1 MATSLFA
8 NFKAPGVR
16 ILETAQGYRS
26 LEVASF
32 QTVYVIGSSESG
44 DYLTPTQVTSLADFT
59 NQFGSSPSEASI
71 KLLFRNNRRAIV
83 YFVRTPIAKRFTITV
98 STAVAGAYTTTI
110 DGTTVT
116 YTAPASPSPTL
127 ASVASGLL
135 AAINNS
141 SVASAVTAV
150 AGTDN
155 DEVVVR
161 ADDPQ
166 ANLTCTV
173 GSNLSVAALNL
184 TTPGA
189 SDYVYAIENSFD
201 VQDEWTQGFLIA
213 PQAFQLLT
221 SQSDRLAVG
230 NSMEALA
237 SDEAFDWVAL
247 IDAGADLTV
256 SQAQAEGILYTS
268 PQGHSGFYYPYLTD
282 LEDGTVPPSA
292 AVAGV
297 ATRRYRQEGF
307 QQPPAGAKFPVLGVK
322 DVVTKINTQQQEIL
336 NPLGINI
343 IRNLRNKGVVV
354 WAMRTR
360 SNSEFYTFLNTRVIM
375 NVLNGT
381 LRRGFDNELFTAVD
395 GNGLLLRS
403 IYETAYAV
411 CSRFWRDK
419 ILFGASEAEAFLVKC
434 DFENNTREE
443 LERGNVLLEVYVV
456 PAPAMEKLLVSTIR
470 VSIGTLPINNT
481 GNQLET
487 EAIQSEQAQSQE

>member
-1 MATSLFA
+1 MVSLFS

-16 ILETAQGYRS
+16 IRETTQGYRS
-26 LEVASF
+26 LEIASF
-32 QTVYVIGSSESG
+32 QTVYVIGSAASG
-44 DYLTPTQVTSLADFT
+44 SYLVPTQILSLADFT

-98 STAVAGAYTTTI
+98 STAVAGAYTATI
-110 DGTTVT
+110 NGTTVT
-116 YTAPASPSPTL
+116 YTAPASPAPTL
-127 ASVASGLL
+127 ASVATGLL
-135 AAINNS
+135 TAINNS

-150 AGTDN
+150 AGATTDK
-155 DEVVVR
+155 VVVR
-161 ADDPQ
+161 ADDPL
-166 ANLTCTV
+166 ASLTVTV
-173 GSNLSVAALNL
+173 GGSNLAVAALNL
-184 TTPGA
+184 TTPGS

-201 VQDEWTQGFLIA
+201 VQDDWSQGFIIA
-213 PQAFQLLT
+213 PEAFQLLT
-221 SQSDRLAVG
+221 TQSDRLAVG
-230 NSMEALA
+230 SAMEALA

-247 IDAGADLTV
+247 IDSGSGLSVAE
-256 SQAQAEGILYTS
+256 AQAEGILYTS

-292 AVAGV
+292 GVAGV
-297 ATRRYRQEGF
+297 ATRRYREEGF

-322 DVVTKINTQQQEIL
+322 DVVAKINTSQQEVL

-343 IRNLRNKGVVV
+343 IRNLRNKGVVI

-360 SNSEFYTFLNTRVIM
+360 SSSEFYTFLNTRVIM

-381 LRRGFDNELFTAVD
+381 LRRGFDNELFSAID
-395 GNGLLLRS
+395 GSGILLRS

-419 ILFGASEAEAFLVKC
+419 VLFGATEKDAFLVKC

-443 LERGNVLLEVYVV
+443 LERGNVVVEIYVTPV
-456 PAPAMEKLLVSTIR
+456 PSMEKLLISTIR
-470 VSIGTLPINNT
+470 VSIGTLPLNSG
-481 GNQLET
+481 GNLET
-487 EAIQSEQAQSQE
+487 QAIQSEQAQAQN